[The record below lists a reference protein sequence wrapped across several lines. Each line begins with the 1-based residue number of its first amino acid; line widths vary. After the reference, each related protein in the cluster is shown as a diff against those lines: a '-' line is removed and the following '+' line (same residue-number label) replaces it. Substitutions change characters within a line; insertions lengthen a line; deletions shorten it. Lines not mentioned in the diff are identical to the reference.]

1 MYMDFLIKTFR
12 TAFMPVS
19 NIASLGKWVD
29 SSSDEDTI
37 YIYIAV
43 KKPLCN
49 SKCSILIGK

>member
-19 NIASLGKWVD
+19 NIASLDKLVD

-37 YIYIAV
+37 YIYI
-43 KKPLCN
+43 
-49 SKCSILIGK
+49 